1 MLRSYLKY
9 LLQRKTEFS
18 VHSPFV
24 YDFMK
29 KVLYD
34 RGTNRDYD
42 LMQRISRLLDGRKFS
57 TRSRRKQARLLY
69 RLVRYMEPETVLTFG
84 QLSAL
89 NTSALALG
97 NLQTKVYLEQSA
109 DFLETLNSMGVVNVS
124 LIRRDVDEEEQ
135 FERLNT
141 GFVYYAL
148 DDFGDDT
155 WNNIEEGFG
164 EVDEDTVLVF
174 EGIHHSHHTEVAWE
188 AVKAN
193 EDVTL
198 SMDLYSLGIVFFREG
213 IEKQDFV
220 LKY

>member
-1 MLRSYLKY
+1 MFRSYLEY

-34 RGTNRDYD
+34 RGSNRDYD
-42 LMQRISRLLDGRKFS
+42 LMLRISRLLDGKKFS

-84 QLSAL
+84 RLSAL

-97 NLQTKVYLEQSA
+97 NLQTKVYLEQSP
-109 DFLETLNSMGVVNVS
+109 DFLDTLNSMGVVNVCQ
-124 LIRRDVDEEEQ
+124 IRHNQDEEEQ

-141 GFVYYAL
+141 GFVYYSL

-155 WNNIEEGFG
+155 WNNLEEGFG
-164 EVDEDTVLVF
+164 EVDEETVLVF
-174 EGIHHSHHTEVAWE
+174 EGIHHSRHTEEAWE
-188 AVKAN
+188 AIKAN

-198 SMDLYSLGIVFFREG
+198 SMDLYCFGIVFFRDG

>member
-1 MLRSYLKY
+1 MAMGYLKY

-34 RGTNRDYD
+34 HGSNRDYD
-42 LMQRISRLLDGRKFS
+42 LMLRISRLLDGKKFP
-57 TRSRRKQARLLY
+57 TRSRRKEARLLY
-69 RLVRYMEPETVLTFG
+69 RLVRFFEPETVLTFG

-97 NLQTKVYLEQSA
+97 NLQTKVYLEQSP
-109 DFLETLNSMGVVNVS
+109 DFLETLNSMGVVNVN
-124 LIRRDVDEEEQ
+124 LIRHNENKEEQ
-135 FERLNT
+135 FERENT
-141 GFVYYAL
+141 GFVYYSF
-148 DDFGDDT
+148 DDFGEDT
-155 WNNIEEGFG
+155 WNNLEDGFG
-164 EVDEDTVLVF
+164 EVDEDTVLIF
-174 EGIHHSHHTEVAWE
+174 EGIHHSHRTEAAWE
-188 AVKAN
+188 AIKAN

-198 SMDLYSLGIVFFREG
+198 SIDVYSIGMVFFREG

>member
-1 MLRSYLKY
+1 MVGGLKY
-9 LLQRKTEFS
+9 LWQRKSEYS
-18 VHSPFV
+18 IHSPFV

-34 RGTNRDYD
+34 RGSNRDYD
-42 LMQRISRLLDGRKFS
+42 LMVRISRLLDGKKYP
-57 TRSRRKQARLLY
+57 TRRRRKEGRLLY
-69 RLVRYMEPETVLTFG
+69 RLVRYLEPETVLTFG

-97 NLQTKVYLEQSA
+97 NLQTKVYLEQSS

-124 LIRRDVDEEEQ
+124 LIRHDGNEEEQ

-141 GFVYYAL
+141 GFVFYAL

-155 WNNIEEGFG
+155 WNNLEDGFG
-164 EVDEDTVLVF
+164 TVDEETVLVF
-174 EGIHHSHHTEVAWE
+174 EGIHHSRHTEAAWE
-188 AVKAN
+188 AIKAN
-193 EDVTL
+193 EDVTVT
-198 SMDLYSLGIVFFREG
+198 MDLYCIGIVFFREG

>member
-1 MLRSYLKY
+1 MKY

-18 VHSPFV
+18 IHSPFV
-24 YDFMK
+24 YEFMK

-42 LMQRISRLLDGRKFS
+42 LMLRISRLLDGKNFS

-84 QLSAL
+84 RLSAL

-97 NLQTKVYLEQSA
+97 NLQTKVYLEQSPV
-109 DFLETLNSMGVVNVS
+109 FLESLNSMGVVNVN
-124 LIRRDVDEEEQ
+124 LIRHDGDEEEQ

-141 GFVYYAL
+141 GFVFFGL

-155 WNNIEEGFG
+155 WNNLEEGFG
-164 EVDEDTVLVF
+164 EVDEDTMLVF
-174 EGIHHSHHTEVAWE
+174 EGIHHSRHTEAAWE
-188 AVKAN
+188 AIKAS

-198 SMDLYSLGIVFFREG
+198 TMDLYCIGVVFFREG

>member
-1 MLRSYLKY
+1 MVGSFLKY
-9 LLQRKTEFS
+9 LWQRKSEYS
-18 VHSPFV
+18 IHSPFV

-34 RGTNRDYD
+34 RGSNRDYD
-42 LMQRISRLLDGRKFS
+42 LMLRISRLLDGKKYP
-57 TRSRRKQARLLY
+57 TRRRRKQGRLLY
-69 RLVRYMEPETVLTFG
+69 RLVRYFEPETVLTFG

-97 NLQTKVYLEQSA
+97 NLLTKVYLEQSP
-109 DFLETLNSMGVVNVS
+109 DFLETLNAMGVVNVN
-124 LIRRDVDEEEQ
+124 LIRHDGNEEEQ

-141 GFVYYAL
+141 GFVYYGL

-155 WNNIEEGFG
+155 WNNLEDSFG

-174 EGIHHSHHTEVAWE
+174 EGIHHSRHTEAAWE
-188 AVKAN
+188 AIKAN
-193 EDVTL
+193 EDV
-198 SMDLYSLGIVFFREG
+198 SLTIDVFSFGIVFFRDG

-220 LKY
+220 LRY

>member
-42 LMQRISRLLDGRKFS
+42 LMLRISRLLDGRKFS

>member
-1 MLRSYLKY
+1 MVGSYLKY
-9 LLQRKTEFS
+9 LWQRKSEYS
-18 VHSPFV
+18 IHSPFV
-24 YDFMK
+24 FDFMK

-34 RGTNRDYD
+34 RGSNRDYD
-42 LMQRISRLLDGRKFS
+42 LMLRISRLLDGKKYAKRKK
-57 TRSRRKQARLLY
+57 RKEARLLY
-69 RLVRYMEPETVLTFG
+69 RLVSYMEPETVLTFG
-84 QLSAL
+84 RLSAL

-97 NLQTKVYLEQSA
+97 NLQTKVYLEQSP
-109 DFLETLNSMGVVNVS
+109 DFLETLNSMGVVNVN

-141 GFVYYAL
+141 GFVFYGL

-155 WNNIEEGFG
+155 WNNLEEGFG
-164 EVDEDTVLVF
+164 TVDEDTVLVF
-174 EGIHHSHHTEVAWE
+174 EGIHHSRHTEAAWE
-188 AVKAN
+188 AIKAN

-198 SMDLYSLGIVFFREG
+198 SMDLYCIGIVFFREG

>member
-1 MLRSYLKY
+1 MARSYLKY

-24 YDFMK
+24 FDFMK

-34 RGTNRDYD
+34 RGTNRDYE
-42 LMQRISRLLDGRKFS
+42 LMLRISRLLDGKKFS

-84 QLSAL
+84 RLSAL

-97 NLQTKVYLEQSA
+97 NLQTKVYLEQSP

-124 LIRRDVDEEEQ
+124 LIRHDGNEEEQ

-141 GFVYYAL
+141 GFVFYGL
-148 DDFGDDT
+148 DDFGEDT
-155 WNNIEEGFG
+155 WNNLEDGFG

-174 EGIHHSHHTEVAWE
+174 EGIHHSRHTEAAWE
-188 AVKAN
+188 AIKAS
-193 EDVTL
+193 EGVTL
-198 SMDLYSLGIVFFREG
+198 SMDLYCIGIIFFREG

>member
-1 MLRSYLKY
+1 MVGGLKY
-9 LLQRKTEFS
+9 LWQRKSEYS
-18 VHSPFV
+18 IHSPFV

-34 RGTNRDYD
+34 RGSNRDYD
-42 LMQRISRLLDGRKFS
+42 LMLRISRLLDGKKYP
-57 TRSRRKQARLLY
+57 TRRRRKEGRLLY
-69 RLVRYMEPETVLTFG
+69 RLVRYLEPETVLTFG

-97 NLQTKVYLEQSA
+97 NLQTKVYLEQSS

-124 LIRRDVDEEEQ
+124 LIRHDGNEEEQ

-141 GFVYYAL
+141 GFVFYAL

-155 WNNIEEGFG
+155 WNNLEDGFG
-164 EVDEDTVLVF
+164 TVDEETVLVF
-174 EGIHHSHHTEVAWE
+174 EGIHHSRHTEAAWE
-188 AVKAN
+188 AIKAN
-193 EDVTL
+193 EDVTVT
-198 SMDLYSLGIVFFREG
+198 MDLYCIGIVFFREG

>member
-1 MLRSYLKY
+1 MVGSYLKY
-9 LLQRKTEFS
+9 LGKRKSEFS
-18 VHSPFV
+18 IHSPFV
-24 YDFMK
+24 FDFMK

-34 RGTNRDYD
+34 RGSNRDYD
-42 LMQRISRLLDGRKFS
+42 LMLRISRLLDGKKYATRKK
-57 TRSRRKQARLLY
+57 RKEARLLY
-69 RLVRYMEPETVLTFG
+69 RLVSYMEPETVLTFG

-97 NLQTKVYLEQSA
+97 NLQTKVYLEQSP
-109 DFLETLNSMGVVNVS
+109 DFLETLNSMGVVNVN
-124 LIRRDVDEEEQ
+124 LIRRNVDEEEQ

-141 GFVYYAL
+141 GFVFYGL

-155 WNNIEEGFG
+155 WNNLEDGFG

-174 EGIHHSHHTEVAWE
+174 EGIHHSRHTEAAWE
-188 AVKAN
+188 AIKAN

-198 SMDLYSLGIVFFREG
+198 SMDLYCIGIAFFREG